1 MKDNTNKIQTI
12 KIADIDDFENHPFR
26 VSDDEDMQSLI
37 DSIKENGILTPVLVR
52 QKDNGRYEMI
62 SGHRRKYA
70 CEKLG
75 IENITA
81 EVTELSRN
89 EAILYMVDSNI
100 QRSKIL
106 PSEKAFAYKMK
117 LDAMKAQGKRTDLTS
132 APNETKLNSGNILAD
147 NYGESRAKIY
157 RFIRLTYL
165 HPTLLELVDEKTIKL
180 KTANELSYLDMD
192 SQQIIVDLYNEG
204 YDLPSYSGACAL
216 RKYAD
221 DGELDL
227 DIIEEIITTVPEK
240 EKYYVFSNAL
250 AEYFPEY
257 LTHKEQ
263 EEFLLQALIS
273 YRAYIKLRRD
283 YDR

>member
-26 VSDDEDMQSLI
+26 VTNDDDMQSLI

-75 IENITA
+75 IESITA

-117 LDAMKAQGKRTDLTS
+117 LDAMKSQGKRTDLTS
-132 APNETKLNSGNILAD
+132 APNETKLNSGSILAD
-147 NYGESRAKIY
+147 NYEESRAKIY

-165 HPTLLELVDEKTIKL
+165 HPTLLELVDEDVIKL

-204 YDLPSYSGACAL
+204 YDLPSYSGVCAL

-263 EEFLLQALIS
+263 EEFLLQALIG